1 MSLYRFIDSWKA
13 IYGPGRLCRVLEVPE
28 SSYFGWHEQGRRIA
42 SERADVEA
50 VLVEQIRGF
59 FTASDNTYG
68 SPRIHADLVD
78 AGVVVS
84 ERRVAALMA
93 VHGITGFVGS

>member
-1 MSLYRFIDSWKA
+1 
-13 IYGPGRLCRVLEVPE
+13 
-28 SSYFGWHEQGRRIA
+28 
-42 SERADVEA
+42 